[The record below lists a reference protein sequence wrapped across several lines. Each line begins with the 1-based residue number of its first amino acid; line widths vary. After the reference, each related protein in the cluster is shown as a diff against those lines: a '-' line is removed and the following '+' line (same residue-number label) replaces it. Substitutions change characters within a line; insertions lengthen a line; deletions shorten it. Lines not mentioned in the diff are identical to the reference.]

1 MADFRELLGTDA
13 AWLAVDASGQ
23 VAVFTTG
30 GEGPV
35 PETAIPFT
43 ESGEELVFGL
53 PEVTSVDLLTT
64 VPRPDDFLAFCKRG
78 LFAYDWSDAHRTS
91 PNSLG
96 GYELQARPL
105 EPRRITDMPMPLQAV
120 AAATQL
126 SGVVFGAPIVV
137 PTSLVG
143 A

>member
-1 MADFRELLGTDA
+1 MIVSRDLSGTDA

-35 PETAIPFT
+35 PETAIPST
-43 ESGEELVFGL
+43 ESGEEFVFTL
-53 PEVTSVDLLTT
+53 PERTAVDLLSA
-64 VPRPDDFLAFCKRG
+64 VPRPDDFIAFAKRG
-78 LFAYDWSDAHRTS
+78 LFAYDWSDVHRTLS
-91 PNSLG
+91 QALG
-96 GYELQARPL
+96 GYQLQARPT
-105 EPRRITDMPMPLQAV
+105 EPLHITDLPSSLQTM

-126 SGVVFGAPIVV
+126 SGVVFGTPIVV
-137 PTSLVG
+137 PALLVG